1 MLGASTP
8 PRTVLVSSGE
18 LATPPQRLRRLGPP
32 NSIALV
38 HVTRYLRIYGSAKL
52 ALRVAIGFSRK
63 TMALIRELPART
75 DERPMD
81 WALFVSKKI
90 VSAFFY
96 PVGTALLCWL
106 TGLIFWLFR
115 PRSRVGFGLVTLG
128 GLWLLIMSLPAT
140 GFFMLRSLEI
150 HAGSYADPQVLAR
163 KNTRFVVVLGGDLRP
178 GELTAPDRLACTSL
192 TRVMEGIR
200 LWRGIPGSKLIL
212 SGGRYSRD
220 VMSSAEGMA
229 ILARDLGVPAEAMV
243 LESQSRDTRRRSAI
257 AQTDSRL
264 ATFCLGD
271 LGKSHDAVTH
281 GFQKTGP
288 RTDSRACRLRGT
300 PLRSRFL
307 DVYSR
312 FTQSCERLENAI
324 HEYTGH
330 ACESH
335 SEVGIRLGRGDRL

>member
-1 MLGASTP
+1 
-8 PRTVLVSSGE
+8 
-18 LATPPQRLRRLGPP
+18 
-32 NSIALV
+32 
-38 HVTRYLRIYGSAKL
+38 
-52 ALRVAIGFSRK
+52 
-63 TMALIRELPART
+63 
-75 DERPMD
+75 MD

-90 VSAFFY
+90 VSAFCY
-96 PVGTALLCWL
+96 PVGTALLCWI

-128 GLWLLIMSLPAT
+128 GVWLLIMSLPAT

-243 LESQSRDTRRRSAI
+243 LESQSRDTREEARLLRPILGTQPFALVTSASHMMRSLMDFRKQGLEPIPAP
-257 AQTDSRL
+257 ADFEALQSNL
-264 ATFCLGD
+264 GFSTFVPN
-271 LGKSHDAVTH
+271 SHSLV
-281 GFQKTGP
+281 
-288 RTDSRACRLRGT
+288 
-300 PLRSRFL
+300 RS
-307 DVYSR
+307 
-312 FTQSCERLENAI
+312 QNAI
-324 HEYTGH
+324 HEY
-330 ACESH
+330 
-335 SEVGIRLGRGDRL
+335 LGMLAGLIQKWVFG